1 VSNPRPSFPSDQ
13 PSVHGPEPE
22 RFDESIFEQA
32 ARSGVD
38 TPPDQN
44 AAPDPGNRPTQREGL
59 PAGFRMRHDAH
70 YVDEL
75 MSGVRPRHV
84 VAIGTGEAES
94 ARRSTV
100 QGRAAAAPAPKAYA
114 EVGESLEAIG
124 TCLQLFGRT
133 ARPPAERLALDLI
146 EAETARAAWLVQ
158 ALSILDDEPPMA
170 NAPVDLDAVLGHVAR
185 VMDAARARQGG
196 SVEIQTEQSGLRAR
210 GDTSLVTLA
219 VAAITAAVQSAADHA
234 DGAVVRVRI
243 ADDAAGRVRIEAAED
258 AVRIPASWRARFLDP
273 EWAERPGGRR
283 VAILLSAARRI
294 AELHRGALTMGGA
307 DHGGCCLVLSLA
319 RS

>member
-1 VSNPRPSFPSDQ
+1 VSNPRPAFPSDQ
-13 PSVHGPEPE
+13 PSAHGREPE
-22 RFDESIFEQA
+22 RFDDSIFEQA
-32 ARSGVD
+32 ARSGVA
-38 TPPDQN
+38 TPPNQD
-44 AAPDPGNRPTQREGL
+44 ADPEAGDRRPQREGL

-75 MSGVRPRHV
+75 IAGGRPRHV
-84 VAIGTGEAES
+84 VAISTGEADI

-133 ARPPAERLALDLI
+133 TRPPAERLALDLI
-146 EAETARAAWLVQ
+146 AAETARAAWLVQ

-170 NAPVDLDAVLGHVAR
+170 NMPVDLDAVLGHVAR
-185 VMDAARARQGG
+185 VMGSARSRRGVP
-196 SVEIQTEQSGLRAR
+196 VEIQTGQSGLLAR

-219 VAAITAAVQSAADHA
+219 VAAIAAAVQSAADHA
-234 DGAVVRVRI
+234 DGAVVRITI
-243 ADDAAGRVRIEAAED
+243 ADDAAGRVRIEAAQD

-273 EWAERPGGRR
+273 DWAERPGGRR
-283 VAILLSAARRI
+283 VAILLAAARRI

-319 RS
+319 RP